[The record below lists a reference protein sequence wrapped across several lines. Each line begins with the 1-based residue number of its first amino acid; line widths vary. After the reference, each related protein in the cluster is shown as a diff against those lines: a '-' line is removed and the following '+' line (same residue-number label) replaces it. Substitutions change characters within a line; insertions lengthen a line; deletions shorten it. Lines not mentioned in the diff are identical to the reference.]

1 MATSLHA
8 ASGRYSA
15 GAVCAA
21 VCVQRRRTV
30 AKAHTG
36 HRKRTSDSPDVQRG
50 KRYRFYKE
58 KLPTRF
64 PLCNPLGRSCNSNL
78 SSCFPFVVIANQCAH
93 YDSLRAAR
101 WAVARLYGAC
111 GRTWCGNLKNPLRHS
126 RFPRQCAH
134 WLGMTIGLC
143 VVLNSSINWNC
154 TIFQGDYKGG
164 SV

>member
-50 KRYRFYKE
+50 KRHRFYKE

-93 YDSLRAAR
+93 
-101 WAVARLYGAC
+101 
-111 GRTWCGNLKNPLRHS
+111 WCGNLKNPLRRS
-126 RFPRQCAH
+126 RFPRQFAN

-164 SV
+164 NV